1 MRKIILQ
8 LMVCFA
14 SVILGVS
21 CSVVNLPVT
30 SPTNAPK
37 DTPTTSTPLDPIL
50 TNLIGDLRKSTNRAG
65 ERVEIVGYFRG
76 WDLLDEVG
84 SSSPVTR
91 SDWVITDNNG
101 SIYVTG
107 LLPENLDPSSLEQV
121 QQVIRLVATIQV
133 KGDQVYLEA
142 QSIELLHK

>member
-1 MRKIILQ
+1 MKKPLLL
-8 LMVCFA
+8 LMVGFA

-21 CSVVNLPVT
+21 CSAVNSPI
-30 SPTNAPK
+30 SNPTNTIIASPIT
-37 DTPTTSTPLDPIL
+37 TPPNNPIL
-50 TNLIGDLRKSTNRAG
+50 TSLVGNILKSPDRAD

-84 SSSPVTR
+84 SSAQVTR
-91 SDWVITDNNG
+91 SDWVITDNSG

-107 LLPENLDPSSLEQV
+107 LMPENLDPSSLEQV
-121 QQVIRLVATIQV
+121 QQVVRLVATIQV